1 LKQPEPRK
9 LRRDLAHNEGYKLQ
23 KPLVID
29 ATPIIYLCKIGLSRI
44 FGDLPEEKYTI
55 PKVVEEVIDKG
66 KILGAPDALVA
77 EELIQRAIIRV
88 REPARA
94 GFLALL
100 STLPNLHE
108 AEAQV
113 LALAK
118 ELEGIAI
125 VDESWAREVSR
136 LYNIEAHGTAYLLLR
151 LMYRGR
157 LSTNQVRDAID
168 DMMSA
173 GWRLTAEEYAKLA
186 RELEAFQG
194 E

>member
-1 LKQPEPRK
+1 VL
-9 LRRDLAHNEGYKLQ
+9 
-23 KPLVID
+23 D
-29 ATPIIYLCKIGLSRI
+29 ATPIIYLCKTGRSRI
-44 FGDLPEEKYTI
+44 FGDFSEEKYTT

-66 KILGAPDALVA
+66 KILGAPDAFIADELV
-77 EELIQRAIIRV
+77 QRSIIKV
-88 REPARA
+88 REPARS

-100 STLPNLHE
+100 LTLPHLHE

-118 ELEGIAI
+118 EMGGVAI
-125 VDESWAREVSR
+125 IDESLAREFSR
-136 LYNIEAHGTAYLLLR
+136 LYNVEAHGTAYLLLR

-157 LSTNQVRDAID
+157 LSRKQVRDAID
-168 DMMSA
+168 GMILA
-173 GWRLTAEEYAKLA
+173 GWRLTAEEYAKLM